1 MTLENSTRSYTV
13 SGMTCAHCVAAVTE
27 EVGQVAG
34 VRDVTVDLDS
44 GRLTLAAE
52 PGVADAAVRAA
63 VEEAGYELEPS
74 GE

>member
-52 PGVADAAVRAA
+52 PGVDDAAVRAA